1 MSAKSAV
8 RNTTWAELKVGD
20 TASIERTCSVQDLIL
35 FAHVSG
41 NLNPLMLPSAEGAGH
56 PADPV
61 APSMWVGSLVS
72 AVLGNILPGP
82 GTLYRVQNLR
92 FLRRV
97 HVGDKVT
104 VTVVCREKREAPVAV
119 FDTRI
124 VNAGGELV
132 CEGTAEIE
140 APTVSQVT
148 EARDLPALIVD
159 AVDHF
164 GPLLEKAAKL
174 PPMKTAVVCPEDH
187 NSLGGALLSAERG
200 LIEPI
205 LIGHPERIKAAAKAL
220 DADISRYA
228 IEPAADPHL
237 AAARAV
243 AMVLEGKADAIMKG
257 DLHSDVL
264 LAEVVKKDGGLRT
277 HVRISHVFALDVPTL
292 DEILYISDA
301 AINIAPDLM
310 TKVDIVQNAVD
321 LARACGL
328 EQPRVGILS
337 AVETIN
343 PAIPSTLDAAVL
355 SKMAERGQIRGAI
368 VDGPLAMD
376 NAIDVEAAR
385 TKGIASLVAGRANV
399 LIVPNLE
406 SGNMLAKEL
415 TFVARAEAAGLVL
428 GAKVP
433 VMLTSRA
440 DNDRARLASCALA
453 QLYQYYRRE
462 GRAFGGDE
470 PPVAKAAE

>member
-1 MSAKSAV
+1 MSAKPAI
-8 RNTTWAELKVGD
+8 RNRTWAELKVGD
-20 TASIERTCSVQDLIL
+20 AASIERSCSVQDLFL

-41 NLNPLMLPSAEGAGH
+41 NVNPLMLPSAEGS
-56 PADPV
+56 PQKTEPV

-72 AVLGNILPGP
+72 AVLGNLLPGP
-82 GTLYRVQNLR
+82 GTLYREQDLR
-92 FLRRV
+92 FLKRV
-97 HVGDKVT
+97 HVGDKLKVS
-104 VTVVCREKREAPVAV
+104 VVCREKREAPVAL
-119 FDTRI
+119 FDTR
-124 VNAGGELV
+124 VENAAGDVV
-132 CEGTAEIE
+132 CDGAAVVE
-140 APTVSQVT
+140 APTVSRIT

-159 AVDHF
+159 TADHF
-164 GPLLEKAAKL
+164 GKLVALAAKL
-174 PPMKTAVVCPEDH
+174 PPLKTAVVCPEDH
-187 NSLGGALLSAERG
+187 NSLSGALLSAKAG
-200 LIEPI
+200 LIEPM
-205 LIGHPERIKAAAKAL
+205 LVGDPARIRAAAKEL
-220 DADISRYA
+220 DADISAFTLVA
-228 IEPAADPHL
+228 ISDPHA

-243 AMVLEGKADAIMKG
+243 AMVLEGKANAVMKG
-257 DLHSDVL
+257 AIHSDAL

-310 TKVDIVQNAVD
+310 TKVDIVQNAID
-321 LARACGL
+321 LAHACGL
-328 EQPRVGILS
+328 DKPRVGILS

-376 NAIDVEAAR
+376 NAIDIEAAR

-406 SGNMLAKEL
+406 AGNMLAKEL

-428 GAKVP
+428 GAKAP

-453 QLYQYYRRE
+453 QLYEYYRRE
-462 GRAFGGDE
+462 GRAFGGE
-470 PPVAKAAE
+470 PTVAKAAE